1 MKSSRAINLS
11 WVIVLFA
18 LSACK
23 DSTPSGSAAS
33 TGAEETMAQRSQ
45 VITVKEVNAAQEDWC
60 EALVEIGRLSSTG
73 GDYRGFAEDV
83 LSDAYDYDS
92 GRVFF
97 KPTLTSGEDVFR
109 KTKRGALAYFVG
121 GDAKYP
127 NDEGFALKPWV
138 KCWHDNLSKGAEE
151 VMVYGNIGI
160 SMGNV
165 HFEDADGGQIHVDKT
180 FVFKK
185 TDDGEVRLIVHK
197 SALPYNP

>member
-1 MKSSRAINLS
+1 MSASRTISLS
-11 WVIVLFA
+11 WIAILVV
-18 LSACK
+18 LSACEH
-23 DSTPSGSAAS
+23 TTSGGSEATA
-33 TGAEETMAQRSQ
+33 GAEDIVRQPSSI
-45 VITVKEVNAAQEDWC
+45 ITVKEVNAAQEGWC

-73 GDYRGFAEDV
+73 GDYRAFAEDV
-83 LSDAYDYDS
+83 LSDAYNYDS

-121 GDAKYP
+121 GDSKYP
-127 NDEGFALKPWV
+127 NDQGFALKPWV

-165 HFEDADGGQIHVDKT
+165 HFEDNDGDQIHVDKT

-185 TDDGEVRLIVHK
+185 TDDGKVRLIVHK

>member
-1 MKSSRAINLS
+1 MRINHVLS
-11 WVIVLFA
+11 LAVVIAVVA
-18 LSACK
+18 LSACTK
-23 DSTPSGSAAS
+23 PAAVEES
-33 TGAEETMAQRSQ
+33 ELIAEEAEPELVLT
-45 VITVKEVNAAQEDWC
+45 IEEVNAAQQRWC

-73 GDYRGFAEDV
+73 GDYKGFAEEV
-83 LSDAYDYDS
+83 LTNAYDYDN

-97 KPTLTSGEDVFR
+97 KPTLTSGDQVFR
-109 KTKRGALAYFVG
+109 KTKQGALAYFVG
-121 GDAKYP
+121 GDPKFP
-127 NDEGFALKPWV
+127 DDTGFALKPWV

-165 HFEDADGGQIHVDKT
+165 HFADKDGNEIHVDKT

-185 TDDGEVRLIVHK
+185 TDDGKVRLIVHK